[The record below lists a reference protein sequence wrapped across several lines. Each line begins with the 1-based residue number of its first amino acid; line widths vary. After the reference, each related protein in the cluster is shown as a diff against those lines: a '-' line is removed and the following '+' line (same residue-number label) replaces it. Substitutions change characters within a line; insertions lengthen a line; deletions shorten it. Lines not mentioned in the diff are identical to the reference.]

1 MAIKIGI
8 AGTHS
13 TGKSTFMHSLSKALI
28 SQEYS
33 ISTIGNFAT
42 EAKKRGFPTLR
53 DHTFK
58 STLWIITFCISQE
71 LEAELNSDIVLVDRP
86 VIDALGYLYAALN
99 YSGRKISTDEKKYLT
114 SIVKSHSPSYNLLF
128 KTVLNKNIGLGLEKE
143 RDADLLFREMAA
155 KSIDDAF
162 TSLEIP
168 FYPISQDNL
177 AATEFFVLTK
187 INDSLSIAGNK

>member
-13 TGKSTFMHSLSKALI
+13 TGKSTFIHSLSKTLI
-28 SQEYS
+28 SQGYS
-33 ISTIGNFAT
+33 IATVGNFAT

-71 LEAELNSDIVLVDRP
+71 LEAELSSDIVLVDRP
-86 VIDALGYLYAALN
+86 VIDAMGYLYAALN
-99 YSGRKISTDEKKYLT
+99 YSNRKILADEGNYLT
-114 SIVKSHSPSYNLLF
+114 SIVKFHSLSYNLLF
-128 KTVLNKNIGLGLEKE
+128 KTVLNKKIELGLEKE

-162 TSLEIP
+162 ANLKIP
-168 FYPISQDNL
+168 FYPISQVNL
-177 AATEFFVLTK
+177 AESESFVLVK
-187 INDSLSIAGNK
+187 IKDLLSVTGK